1 MHVFCVDY
9 IFSFNYIVYKIQLV
23 EKRYGINLQHYLTS
37 SFLPY
42 KNTQFLPLLSFSYF
56 VQMKINKFHFKGFF
70 QDLHIYQKFQ
80 TKISSNWTKNAFES
94 SSFLTHPQAP

>member
-23 EKRYGINLQHYLTS
+23 EKRYGINLQHYFTS
-37 SFLPY
+37 SFFSY

-56 VQMKINKFHFKGFF
+56 VQVKINKFHFKDFSKIYTSIKNFKQKYQVIGPKMHLN
-70 QDLHIYQKFQ
+70 LHHF
-80 TKISSNWTKNAFES
+80 
-94 SSFLTHPQAP
+94 